1 MSMRV
6 VWFSG
11 LWQCVMG
18 W

>member
-1 MSMRV
+1 MRV